1 METIQV
7 IQSCIRG
14 DEKAFRQL
22 IRQNADFAFRVA
34 FRIVNNEE
42 DAKDI
47 VQESFITV
55 WEKIREIDPGK
66 KFSSWLYRIIVN
78 KCYDMLRRRKRMR
91 WVRPNERNRSL
102 AALISESNPESLLTN
117 EETGRLIRHI
127 SYTLSPKQKIVFVL
141 GELEGLSHDDIA
153 EITGMNK
160 TSVKSNLNHARRKI
174 GERIK
179 NHI

>member
-1 METIQV
+1 LETTQV
-7 IQSCIRG
+7 IQSCIQR

-34 FRIVNNEE
+34 FRIMNDEE

-78 KCYDMLRRRKRMR
+78 KCYDVLRRRNRMR
-91 WVRPNERNRSL
+91 RVRPDEASRSL
-102 AALISESNPESLLTN
+102 AGLISENNPESLLTS

>member
-34 FRIVNNEE
+34 FRIMNDEE

-66 KFSSWLYRIIVN
+66 KFSGWLYRIIVN
-78 KCYDMLRRRKRMR
+78 KCYDMLRKRKRMR
-91 WVRPNERNRSL
+91 WVRPKERSRSL
-102 AALISESNPESLLTN
+102 AALVSESNPESLLTN

-153 EITGMNK
+153 QITGMNK